1 MAEVI
6 LRWLSM
12 LTPLV
17 ITIGAGVWAAL
28 LAFGEE
34 AAVDDALHTLGD
46 APPADA
52 ASRVP
57 LHRALHVARLALL
70 VVAAVAAGYALDAW
84 NRPVV
89 EGVLLLAV
97 TTVFLFVVTDGLP
110 RSAAAL
116 APELADAALPL
127 ARRTLAPFRPLLW
140 LLAFVDR
147 GLHRVLAAAPAKR
160 TSAGSAQRDML
171 LGVFTIADT
180 CVDEVMT
187 PRLDMIAVDV
197 TSSSEQLLEAVRKS
211 EHTRLPVFDGTPDN
225 IVGVIFAKDLV
236 PLAAGLAD
244 PAARW
249 QDLMRPTTFVP
260 ETKTLDSLLRDFQ
273 RGPSHLA
280 IVVDEFGGTAG
291 IITLEDVLEE
301 IVGEIKDEHDAAE
314 GPAIREHEGKYWVDG
329 RVTLGDLSAAL
340 GSELTHPDVS
350 TVSGLIYS
358 TLGRVP
364 RPGDEL
370 KLDGF
375 RVVVER
381 VDRRRVTR
389 VLFERAEPVA

>member
-1 MAEVI
+1 MIAELVV
-6 LRWLSM
+6 RWLGA
-12 LTPLV
+12 LTPVLF
-17 ITIGAGVWAAL
+17 TIGAGLWAAV

-46 APPADA
+46 APPADS

-70 VVAAVAAGYALDAW
+70 VLAAVAAGYALDAW
-84 NRPVV
+84 SRPWG
-89 EGVLLLAV
+89 EGVLLLAL
-97 TTVFLFVVTDGLP
+97 TTVFLFVVADGLP

-116 APELADAALPL
+116 APELASAALPL
-127 ARRTLAPFRPLLW
+127 ARRTLVPFRPLLW

-147 GLHRVLAAAPAKR
+147 GLHRVVAEPPAAP
-160 TSAGSAQRDML
+160 SHAGSAQRDML

-187 PRLDMIAVDV
+187 PRLDMIAVDASAS
-197 TSSSEQLLEAVRKS
+197 TEQVLEAVRKS
-211 EHTRLPVFDGTPDN
+211 EHTRLPVYDGTPDN
-225 IVGVIFAKDLV
+225 VVGVIFAKDLV
-236 PLAAGLAD
+236 GLAVGLAD
-244 PAARW
+244 PSAHW
-249 QDLMRPTTFVP
+249 QDLMRPATFVP
-260 ETKTLDSLLRDFQ
+260 KTLDSLLRDFQ

-280 IVVDEFGGTAG
+280 VVVDEFGGTAG

-301 IVGEIKDEHDAAE
+301 IVGEIRDEHDAGE
-314 GPAIREHEGKYWVDG
+314 TPAIREENGKYWVDG
-329 RVTLGDLSAAL
+329 RVTLDDLSAAL
-340 GSELTHPDVS
+340 GSAVTHPDVS

-358 TLGRVP
+358 NLGRVP

-389 VLFERAEPVA
+389 VLFERQEPAA